1 MALVVVGTE
10 HYEENASFNLNDSE
24 NDYLRSHISD
34 YDTRLFVFKSN
45 RILWHRVS
53 LLSNNTES
61 IINNKLRTL
70 LLVDVCWQVMDLKIG
85 FQYLQKQ
92 GGEYSFFEEKYAF
105 ERVIQSHL
113 GDGTKFMKWLKD
125 EFGDEDKIFNL
136 INPKHRSRKHLS
148 DIVVAC
154 AIIIELTPAKSKF
167 PQDSFFVFAPLS
179 LSLARPMYGEPADEG
194 ILEDED
200 EEVKRTNAN
209 LNLGGRSGGVQLYFP

>member
-53 LLSNNTES
+53 LLSNNTKS

-70 LLVDVCWQVMDLKIG
+70 LLDDVCWKEMDLKFG
-85 FQYLQKQ
+85 FQYLQKRE
-92 GGEYSFFEEKYAF
+92 GEYSFFEEKYAF
-105 ERVIQSHL
+105 EHVIQPHL
-113 GDGTKFMKWLKD
+113 GDVSKFMKWLKD

-148 DIVVAC
+148 NIVVAC

-167 PQDSFFVFAPLS
+167 PQDSFFVFTPLS
-179 LSLARPMYGEPADEG
+179 LSLARPVYGEPADEG

-200 EEVKRTNAN
+200 DEVKRTGAN
-209 LNLGGRSGGVQLYFP
+209 PNIGGRSGGMQLYFP